1 LNMVE
6 LTVERVATQVQASKV
21 GLLASTAIHQTKLY
35 ESIFADRGVATMVP
49 DDALQFQLMK
59 LIMAIKAG
67 DLSESNLLQTI
78 VENMLGEQAECVVIA
93 CTELSALVDS
103 LDVPV
108 PVIDASQC
116 LAEVAVQLALGGK
129 AYE

>member
-1 LNMVE
+1 M
-6 LTVERVATQVQASKV
+6 
-21 GLLASTAIHQTKLY
+21 
-35 ESIFADRGVATMVP
+35 
-49 DDALQFQLMK
+49 
-59 LIMAIKAG
+59 
-67 DLSESNLLQTI
+67 
-78 VENMLGEQAECVVIA
+78 VIA